1 MSLNL
6 ENEKEINLNKLELKE
21 LSSIVPHLATEN
33 VFNSNL
39 IDDIA
44 YVDYTENSKGLTCL
58 KPLKGLP
65 DYIDDLY
72 IFKYIH
78 SNEIEETTN
87 NANKIFL
94 KKGKDK
100 SASLI
105 VKKFTTITTE
115 VFGEFCEQKIVF
127 LVNLQ
132 NEKDKENSIIF
143 QTLKNIEK
151 RTNNAAFKG
160 YEKFYKCKNPV
171 AVIKYK
177 VNTSRLSL
185 KNVLKNLNILEER
198 LNLMGAGLMSID
210 YTRDLSGVLEKER
223 MIKHFLKLG
232 FIEQAESEEEN
243 KKYYIVNEFTKFKTW
258 DEKTA
263 KNDDGEDIKNKVKIL
278 DTDATCG
285 RNTFKYIRNTGSVC
299 CVVKYYNK
307 IVSNFEAGDVQKKIG
322 THLSEYAFTHSCE
335 HLDVIERGLT
345 RLEISIHGFNPKINY
360 CKMLEEEFNLVKYA
374 KIFHI
379 QPGAEQWLRLAK
391 HITQCSLFAN
401 KATHE
406 ISLFWYGSSVTK
418 RVAGVTKKL
427 KKENIDANPEEWEH
441 AKKWVMLNF
450 GFSGVPIYNISLDV
464 KSVLEEKTITEKQK
478 NPNEEEKKEEKPKKE
493 KKEKPKQ
500 PKEQEEEDE
509 EDEEEEKPKEPK
521 PKRKQ
526 GRPTKKEEEERRSKL
541 TKEQIKR
548 EDEEKERK
556 RKEGEEKKKIKAEEM
571 QKEIE
576 RRKNLTHEERLEEEK
591 ERQEEEKRKQRK
603 REERKKPKCEKVEK
617 VITEENLKLIIE
629 DFTYCLKKGPTFL
642 TPFNQ
647 PTKMYMSVNEKKV
660 KEPPCPKDEI
670 FKYPSKILPETE
682 NIQWRFRK
690 EPDHK
695 RIGIKKLPKY
705 PFQYFKN
712 PDKKISTNSTRERN
726 TLIYLEQE
734 NEKSKE
740 WIKDKN
746 NELKLTREEKIKF
759 KKDLNTKINENL
771 KDTETIALYEERK
784 NTVDEVFRCFSNPEE
799 IVNVLNEN
807 EYIHIFAF
815 KSYPNCMRIA
825 YKVQDDI
832 KVCFA
837 NPLLEHMLMVYAIHV
852 LIYYKRKKQN
862 INQNTQF
869 ILCLTLHSKQREKM
883 ETI

>member
-1 MSLNL
+1 M
-6 ENEKEINLNKLELKE
+6 
-21 LSSIVPHLATEN
+21 
-33 VFNSNL
+33 
-39 IDDIA
+39 
-44 YVDYTENSKGLTCL
+44 
-58 KPLKGLP
+58 KGLP

-143 QTLKNIEK
+143 QTLKNKEK

-263 KNDDGEDIKNKVKIL
+263 KNDDGEDIKNKIKIL

-285 RNTFKYIRNTGSVC
+285 RNTFKYIRNTGTVC

-335 HLDVIERGLT
+335 HLEKTFRHPDVIERGLT

-379 QPGAEQWLRLAK
+379 QPGA
-391 HITQCSLFAN
+391 
-401 KATHE
+401 
-406 ISLFWYGSSVTK
+406 
-418 RVAGVTKKL
+418 
-427 KKENIDANPEEWEH
+427 
-441 AKKWVMLNF
+441 
-450 GFSGVPIYNISLDV
+450 
-464 KSVLEEKTITEKQK
+464 
-478 NPNEEEKKEEKPKKE
+478 
-493 KKEKPKQ
+493 
-500 PKEQEEEDE
+500 
-509 EDEEEEKPKEPK
+509 
-521 PKRKQ
+521 
-526 GRPTKKEEEERRSKL
+526 
-541 TKEQIKR
+541 
-548 EDEEKERK
+548 
-556 RKEGEEKKKIKAEEM
+556 
-571 QKEIE
+571 
-576 RRKNLTHEERLEEEK
+576 
-591 ERQEEEKRKQRK
+591 
-603 REERKKPKCEKVEK
+603 
-617 VITEENLKLIIE
+617 
-629 DFTYCLKKGPTFL
+629 KKGL
-642 TPFNQ
+642 
-647 PTKMYMSVNEKKV
+647 
-660 KEPPCPKDEI
+660 D
-670 FKYPSKILPETE
+670 
-682 NIQWRFRK
+682 
-690 EPDHK
+690 
-695 RIGIKKLPKY
+695 
-705 PFQYFKN
+705 
-712 PDKKISTNSTRERN
+712 
-726 TLIYLEQE
+726 
-734 NEKSKE
+734 
-740 WIKDKN
+740 
-746 NELKLTREEKIKF
+746 
-759 KKDLNTKINENL
+759 
-771 KDTETIALYEERK
+771 
-784 NTVDEVFRCFSNPEE
+784 
-799 IVNVLNEN
+799 
-807 EYIHIFAF
+807 
-815 KSYPNCMRIA
+815 
-825 YKVQDDI
+825 
-832 KVCFA
+832 
-837 NPLLEHMLMVYAIHV
+837 
-852 LIYYKRKKQN
+852 
-862 INQNTQF
+862 
-869 ILCLTLHSKQREKM
+869 
-883 ETI
+883 

>member
-6 ENEKEINLNKLELKE
+6 ENEKEINLNEIELRN

-78 SNEIEETTN
+78 SNKIEETTN

-143 QTLKNIEK
+143 QTLKNIER

-177 VNTSRLSL
+177 VNTSRISL

-263 KNDDGEDIKNKVKIL
+263 KNDDGEDIKNKIKIL

-307 IVSNFEAGDVQKKIG
+307 IVSNFEAGDVQKKKG

-335 HLDVIERGLT
+335 HLEKTFRHPDVIERGLT

-360 CKMLEEEFNLVKYA
+360 CKMLEDEFNLVKHA

-391 HITQCSLFAN
+391 HITQCTLFAN

-427 KKENIDANPEEWEH
+427 KKENIEANPEEWEH
-441 AKKWVMLNF
+441 AKKWMMLNF

-464 KSVLEEKTITEKQK
+464 KSVLEEKEEKQNK
-478 NPNEEEKKEEKPKKE
+478 QKKKK
-493 KKEKPKQ
+493 
-500 PKEQEEEDE
+500 
-509 EDEEEEKPKEPK
+509 
-521 PKRKQ
+521 

-541 TKEQIKR
+541 TKEQIKQEDEEKERKRKQRKEREEQKKKKNEEEQKEEKQNQPKRKQGRPTKKEEEERQNKLTKEQIKR

-556 RKEGEEKKKIKAEEM
+556 RKEQEEQKKNKLEEM

-576 RRKNLTHEERLEEEK
+576 RRKNLTHEERLQEEK
-591 ERQEEEKRKQRK
+591 ERQEEEKRKQ
-603 REERKKPKCEKVEK
+603 
-617 VITEENLKLIIE
+617 
-629 DFTYCLKKGPTFL
+629 
-642 TPFNQ
+642 
-647 PTKMYMSVNEKKV
+647 
-660 KEPPCPKDEI
+660 KE
-670 FKYPSKILPETE
+670 
-682 NIQWRFRK
+682 
-690 EPDHK
+690 
-695 RIGIKKLPKY
+695 
-705 PFQYFKN
+705 
-712 PDKKISTNSTRERN
+712 
-726 TLIYLEQE
+726 
-734 NEKSKE
+734 
-740 WIKDKN
+740 
-746 NELKLTREEKIKF
+746 REEKNQKT
-759 KKDLNTKINENL
+759 KKTK
-771 KDTETIALYEERK
+771 
-784 NTVDEVFRCFSNPEE
+784 
-799 IVNVLNEN
+799 
-807 EYIHIFAF
+807 
-815 KSYPNCMRIA
+815 KS
-825 YKVQDDI
+825 
-832 KVCFA
+832 
-837 NPLLEHMLMVYAIHV
+837 
-852 LIYYKRKKQN
+852 KK
-862 INQNTQF
+862 TKKTKKTKK
-869 ILCLTLHSKQREKM
+869 L
-883 ETI
+883 